1 MQCRAAQAK
10 TCYFHD
16 AQTQLHPMTWQR
28 PSGEYGGNLDTAVVV
43 ADLLRPKVL
52 TTALAIFFV
61 SLPFCVAFSVQL
73 SRPDSAGCDRHD
85 ALLEVPERY

>member
-52 TTALAIFFV
+52 TTALAIFFCFFAV
-61 SLPFCVAFSVQL
+61 LRGIFGATLTPRQCRL
-73 SRPDSAGCDRHD
+73 RSA
-85 ALLEVPERY
+85 